1 MVASV
6 WLRSSVF
13 LIVGALGCYA
23 DVSYPAFEVFAG
35 GLGFVFALA
44 AIGLAIVGSAV
55 AYQRAFRP
63 WLRETMGIGG

>member
-35 GLGFVFALA
+35 GLGFAFALA
-44 AIGLAIVGSAV
+44 GSAV
-55 AYQRAFRP
+55 AHQRAFRP